1 MSSKRLILVSAAL
14 VTVALGSAACGSRE
28 RAAAAP
34 GAESVAGAEGLRLRI
49 KQGGRYFVADEPGA
63 LTAEQLAQ
71 RLENEDPARFG
82 KSIYVLGDPGI
93 SGYDV
98 VLATNAAG
106 AAGFTRAAGIANYRE
121 VAGKGARLDTW
132 ETELRRPSP
141 STARDTAPRK

>member
-1 MSSKRLILVSAAL
+1 MSSKRVILFSAAL
-14 VTVALGSAACGSRE
+14 FTVALGSAACGSRE
-28 RAAAAP
+28 HAASAP
-34 GAESVAGAEGLRLRI
+34 GAQSAGAEGLRLRI
-49 KQGGRYFVADEPGA
+49 KQGGQYFVADEPHA

-71 RLENEDPARFG
+71 RLKSEDPARFG

-121 VAGKGARLDTW
+121 DAGKGARLDTW
-132 ETELRRPSP
+132 EVELHRPSP
-141 STARDTAPRK
+141 NQARDTAPRK